1 MKPGPASSKFARKA
15 KKLNEEPV
23 VLTLSSDEEDNTTA
37 KVSVC
42 VIFIQFIVLYNEKLI
57 IIDGFKGKEKE

>member
-42 VIFIQFIVLYNEKLI
+42 VIFI
-57 IIDGFKGKEKE
+57 